1 MKFNKLAPRTALVA
15 GAVTLGLVLTAC
27 GGGSS
32 SSSGSS
38 GGSASGGSGD
48 PVTVSFLVNSGEAN
62 EAQTKALVDAF
73 QAQNPSITIETSTRP
88 GGSDGDNLIKTKLAT
103 GEMEDMFQY
112 DSGSLLAALNPDQT
126 LTNVASQ
133 DWVGKVD
140 ANFKQAVST
149 TNGTYGAPWASSMAG
164 GILYNKDIYSELGLK
179 VPTTWDEFIANSEK
193 IKESG
198 KAAPI
203 IQAYGDSWTSQLWVL
218 ADFYNVQAKNPD
230 WAQQY
235 TENKVNYS
243 EQPAF
248 ASFANLQQVGQSGLF
263 NTDFASAT
271 NDDAIKMLA
280 TGTGAQYPMLTF
292 AVQNIQQNYP
302 DALSKI
308 GFFPMPG
315 TNASNNGVTVWE
327 PNAVYVNKAAPEAEQ
342 AAAEKFQAF
351 LASKPACD
359 IIGKVSGASGPF
371 VVDGCTLPADSP
383 AIVTDQQPYFDADKT
398 GLALEFLSPVKG
410 PNLQQITVSVGSGI
424 TSATDGAQQYDED
437 VQKQA
442 QQLGLPGW

>member
-32 SSSGSS
+32 SSGGSS
-38 GGSASGGSGD
+38 AAGGSSDEA
-48 PVTVSFLVNSGEAN
+48 VTVSFLVNSGESN

-73 QAQNPSITIETSTRP
+73 QKENPSITIETSTRP
-88 GGSDGDNLIKTKLAT
+88 GGSEGDNLIKTKLAT

-112 DSGSLLAALNPDQT
+112 DSGSLLQALNPDQT
-126 LTNVASQ
+126 LTNVADQ
-133 DWVGKVD
+133 EWVGKVD

-149 TNGTYGAPWASSMAG
+149 ANGTYGAPWASSMAG
-164 GILYNKDIYSELGLK
+164 GFLYNKDIYAELGLK
-179 VPTTWDEFIANSEK
+179 VPTTWDEFIANSNK
-193 IKESG
+193 IKDSG

-203 IQAYGDSWTSQLWVL
+203 IQSYGDSWTSQLWVL
-218 ADFYNVQAKNPD
+218 SDFYNVSAQNPD

-235 TENKVNYS
+235 TQNKVNFS
-243 EQPAF
+243 QPPAF
-248 ASFANLQQVGQSGLF
+248 AGFSNLEQVGQAGLF
-263 NTDFASAT
+263 NEDYASAT
-271 NDDAIKMLA
+271 YDDAIKMLA

-315 TNASNNGVTVWE
+315 TNASTNGVTVWE
-327 PNAVYVNKAAPEAEQ
+327 PNAVYVNKTAPEAEQ

-351 LASKPACD
+351 LATKAACD
-359 IIGKVSGASGPF
+359 IIAKESGASGPF

-383 AIVTDQQPYFDADKT
+383 AIVTDQQPYFDKDKT